1 MNPLAPVIAIVFV
14 IKHIPTTQSG
24 APQLYTQYERPQV
37 KIAFLSQYFFPEQFS
52 NNEIAKWLVAQGHEV
67 DVVCCVPNY
76 PAGVFF
82 DGYSNRSRRFE
93 IWEGIRIHRAWTKAR
108 GHGSLSLLANFLT
121 YPIAAAR
128 TLARKV
134 RGGSDVSFV
143 SMPSPLFQALA
154 GIYLKYRFGVPTV
167 YWVQDIWPESALLT
181 LNLRNP
187 IVVRP
192 LEWICGW
199 IYRRA
204 DLVLVQSEAFP
215 PMIER
220 FGVSPAKIRVF
231 PNTAPDTYRPI
242 SPDRNSKAGQMLAAV
257 PSDSFRIF
265 FAGNI
270 GESQDFDTYIAAA
283 ERLKAEGRAVSWVII
298 GSGRDMERVQN
309 EIARRDLNDVF
320 HFLGRHPEEDMP
332 LFFAHADAMLVGL
345 KDNNIFSLT
354 VPYKVQCYMA
364 CAKPIIGSLNG
375 EGARIINAAQAGL
388 TAKAETPEALA
399 RQIAAMMDISPQA
412 RHQMGAAGLQY
423 FKENYAKD
431 IIYGNLQ
438 RWLKEIASA

>member
-1 MNPLAPVIAIVFV
+1 MAQHAC
-14 IKHIPTTQSG
+14 IPNTKG
-24 APQLYTQYERPQV
+24 PQV
-37 KIAFLSQYFFPEQFS
+37 KIAFISQYFFPEQFS

-67 DVVCCVPNY
+67 DVICGVPNY

-82 DGYSNRSRRFE
+82 DGYSNRSRRSE
-93 IWEGIRIHRAWTKAR
+93 TWEGVRIHRAWTKAR
-108 GHGSLSLLANFLT
+108 GRRAMSLLANFLT
-121 YPIAAAR
+121 YPVTASR
-128 TLARKV
+128 TLARTV
-134 RGGSDVSFV
+134 RGTSDVSFV

-187 IVVRP
+187 LIVRP
-192 LEWICGW
+192 LNWLCGW

-220 FGVSPAKIRVF
+220 FGVAPAKIRVL
-231 PNTAPDTYRPI
+231 PNTAPDTYRPVAAEQ
-242 SPDRNSKAGQMLAAV
+242 DSKAKQMMAAV
-257 PSDSFRIF
+257 RADSFRIF

-283 ERLKAEGRAVSWVII
+283 ELLKSEGRAVSWVII
-298 GSGRDMERVQN
+298 GSGRDMDRVQN
-309 EIARRDLNDVF
+309 EIARRDLADVF
-320 HFLGRHPEEDMP
+320 HFLGRHPEQDMP
-332 LFFAHADAMLVGL
+332 LFFAQADAMLVGL

-364 CAKPIIGSLNG
+364 CGKPIIGSLNG
-375 EGARIINAAQAGL
+375 EGARIIRQAQAGL
-388 TAKAETPEALA
+388 TAKAETPSELA
-399 RQIAAMMDISPQA
+399 VQIAKMMEMSPES
-412 RHQMGAAGLQY
+412 RHQMGTAGLRY
-423 FKENYAKD
+423 FQENYAKD
-431 IIYGNLQ
+431 IVYGNLQ
-438 RWLKEIASA
+438 QWLQEVAKP